1 MSTMQ
6 SISPKFPFESHYVDI
21 YGSQMH
27 YIDVSTGDPI
37 VFLHGNPT
45 SSYLWRNVIPRLAG
59 EGRLLAPDL
68 IGMGRSGRPDIP
80 YLLSDHERY
89 LDAWFDA
96 LGLDRVTL
104 ILPDWGT
111 ALGISWAR
119 RHEARGRGIALMEAI
134 VRSNEWEE
142 LDSGRSDTVISDL
155 FRAFRTPSIG
165 EKIIL
170 QENAFVEQ
178 VLPGSTVRKLTD
190 EEMAAYRAPFPTPES
205 RLAVLAFPLQLPI
218 VNEPASTMEII
229 DANGR
234 WLATSDV
241 PKLLFTFDP
250 GVLITPALADWARS
264 TFRNLEVEHI
274 GPGIHYV
281 PEDQPEAIGD
291 HVKAWRQRV
300 GIAG

>member
-59 EGRLLAPDL
+59 EGWLLAPDL

-104 ILPDWGT
+104 VLHDWGT

-119 RHEARGRGIALMEAI
+119 RHEARVRGIALMEAI

-178 VLPGSTVRKLTD
+178 VLPGSTVRQLTD

-205 RLAVLAFPLQLPI
+205 RLAVLAFPRQLPI
-218 VNEPASTMEII
+218 VNEPASTMEIL

-250 GVLITPALADWARS
+250 GVLITPALAD
-264 TFRNLEVEHI
+264 
-274 GPGIHYV
+274 
-281 PEDQPEAIGD
+281 
-291 HVKAWRQRV
+291 
-300 GIAG
+300 